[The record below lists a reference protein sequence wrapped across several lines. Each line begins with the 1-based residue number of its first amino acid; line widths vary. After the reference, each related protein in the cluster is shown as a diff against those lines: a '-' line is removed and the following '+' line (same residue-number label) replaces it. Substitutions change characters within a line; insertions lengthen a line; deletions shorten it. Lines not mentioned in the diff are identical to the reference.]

1 MQRPDRTATFRGFLI
16 QGRLA
21 ADGTTPVGSF
31 DGDNLPNNTRLSS
44 CTPNNDISV
53 THDNMPEPRV
63 EFTMLYF
70 NWTAPPTGTGSI
82 QFQ

>member
-1 MQRPDRTATFRGFLI
+1 MQRPGRTATFRGFLI

-31 DGDNLPNNTRLSS
+31 DEDNLPNNTRLSS
-44 CTPNNDISV
+44 CTPNDISV
-53 THDNMPEPRV
+53 THDNMPQPRV
-63 EFTMLYF
+63 EFTMLGFY
-70 NWTAPPTGTGSI
+70 WTAPSAGTGSV